1 MRSRTFSI
9 WTAGG
14 HVLVNWLNCTQAGQM
29 RTMTQRLDLERLNG
43 SDVLELPIVSLM
55 SKDLGS

>member
-1 MRSRTFSI
+1 
-9 WTAGG
+9 
-14 HVLVNWLNCTQAGQM
+14 M